1 MADDVPLA
9 FYLPAGLFLKPDAKI
24 CIDVKLPEIKVSG
37 VSISNWEVMEKIKI
51 LVLPEVFTN
60 LRVVHYSRDV
70 INFKGE
76 FESMRAMR
84 KVVLLLHG
92 KVIKLSGFAD
102 FLRLKAWPYQPPY
115 PTEKEWEEFF
125 SERGVES
132 FEDGKP
138 GERPDTIH
146 VRGLP
151 VKWFTSRTSEGKPC
165 PRILTQAFQKF
176 GPVRQVGIVE
186 QESNQSQS
194 SKFSSFGPGSGSFH
208 FDGYVQ
214 YDKYSSFTNA
224 MSGLKGMKILRL
236 EDGGREAVA
245 LIGVDF
251 DRGGFLSDRNIRKR
265 RRVEERQRIE
275 REEQERR
282 EEEERRKKEL
292 KEAARRQEEEEA
304 KATKR
309 ARKLEEKRKRKQQRA
324 LLVAHLKAIAVRRR
338 QEAQRLLSVLLA
350 GAAEARYV

>member
-51 LVLPEVFTN
+51 LVRPEQFTS
-60 LRVVHYSRDV
+60 LRVVHYSREV
-70 INFKGE
+70 INFEGE

-92 KVIKLSGFAD
+92 KVIKLSGFSD
-102 FLRLKAWPYQPPY
+102 FLKLKARPYQPPY
-115 PTEKEWEEFF
+115 PTEKSWGGFF
-125 SERGVES
+125 TDRGVET
-132 FEDGKP
+132 FDEGKP
-138 GERPDTIH
+138 GERPDTVL

-151 VKWFTSRTSEGKPC
+151 VKWFTSRTSEDKPC
-165 PRILTQAFQKF
+165 PRVLTQAFQKF

-186 QESNQSQS
+186 LQTSQSQS
-194 SKFSSFGPGSGSFH
+194 NKFSSFGPGSGALH

-224 MSGLKGMKILRL
+224 MSSLKGMKILRL

-251 DRGGFLSDRNIRKR
+251 DRGGFLSERNIRKR
-265 RRVEERQRIE
+265 RRQEERRRLE
-275 REEQERR
+275 REEQKRKEDEEKRKVELQEEAQR
-282 EEEERRKKEL
+282 QAEEET
-292 KEAARRQEEEEA
+292 
-304 KATKR
+304 KAVKR

-350 GAAEARYV
+350 GAAEARFV